1 MLRILEPTLGV
12 ALMLVV
18 LIDVFL
24 TVLYARMGTGILS
37 AYLARAV
44 WKAYRAGSKA
54 FGRHRATVLSLCG
67 PSILVTLVGLWALLL
82 TLGAALIMHQH
93 LGAGVRA
100 QAGPTGRDFITAM
113 YAAGSSLSIVSI
125 SDYAPAAGPF
135 RLMF

>member
-1 MLRILEPTLGV
+1 MLRTLEPTLGV

-44 WKAYRAGSKA
+44 WKAYRVGSKA

-67 PSILVTLVGLWALLL
+67 PSILVYVVALWALTL
-82 TLGAALIMHQH
+82 TVGAALIMHPH
-93 LGAGVRA
+93 LGTGVRS
-100 QAGPTGRDFITAM
+100 QSG
-113 YAAGSSLSIVSI
+113 
-125 SDYAPAAGPF
+125 
-135 RLMF
+135 